1 VWKRNTDLVYFCDQ
15 INNFGGAVQ
24 DASRSSKEDERGTA
38 LATRARLGD
47 YDEGVYSSQTTLPHI
62 SNKQHQQT

>member
-1 VWKRNTDLVYFCDQ
+1 
-15 INNFGGAVQ
+15 VQ

-47 YDEGVYSSQTTLPHI
+47 YDEGVYFLSAYTPTHL
-62 SNKQHQQT
+62 